1 MLRHSLKGL
10 YAYSLVVLSFVIT
23 RLASFNLV
31 LFCLVLSCLVLFC
44 LVLSCPAHTSPSLLR
59 ILPVYFTSNCL
70 SVSPPSL
77 PTDLLLR
84 EGFTLHERWATKRPE
99 EVRTYLF
106 IVSGQGDAEDY

>member
-10 YAYSLVVLSFVIT
+10 YAYSLVVFSFVIT

-31 LFCLVLSCLVLFC
+31 LSC